1 MLRHALTLVWNR
13 RRANRLVVI
22 EVAAAFV
29 VVFVLLALALRAW
42 SHYQRPLGFVY
53 ENVWGV
59 ALTSEDQA
67 SGFGLP
73 LSATRAT
80 SDDVLAALRRLPR
93 VEAAHILALEPF
105 VGGNRI
111 GPAGRD
117 ANSTISTRYNTM
129 DVGAAEALGID
140 LVEGRAFG
148 PEDEGQDYTAAL
160 VNRTFVE
167 RAFGGESPV
176 GRRINFVSPEFVAR
190 LPPEAAAAAA
200 ASREIRVV
208 GVIDDFRQHGEFVE
222 PRPYSI
228 QLIQPDEA
236 AMELFVKLAPG
247 TPRGFEEQI
256 VATVEAIA
264 PQWRATVTPWED
276 MRATAHRE
284 TLLPFRIGG
293 TLGAFL
299 LGMVVLG
306 LIGIVWQDV
315 VRRTQEIGLRRA
327 AGASAGGV
335 RRQIV
340 LEMLVVG
347 AVGVA
352 IGTVVAVQFPL
363 LEIVQ
368 EIEWAFAGPALAL
381 SAALILALAAL
392 AALYPAWLA
401 SRREPADALRYE

>member
-1 MLRHALTLVWNR
+1 MLRHVLTLIWNR
-13 RRANRLVVI
+13 RGANRLVVV

-29 VVFVLLALALRAW
+29 AVFVLSALVLRAW
-42 SHYQRPLGFVY
+42 SYYQRPLGFAY
-53 ENVWGV
+53 EDVWSV
-59 ALTSEDQA
+59 TLTNEAQVPGFSPQA
-67 SGFGLP
+67 GG
-73 LSATRAT
+73 TRAQ
-80 SDDVLAALRRLPR
+80 SDDVLAALRQLPR
-93 VEAAHILALEPF
+93 IEAAHVLVLAPF

-111 GPAGRD
+111 GPLGRD
-117 ANSTISTRYNTM
+117 ANSTIGTRFNVM
-129 DVGAAEALGID
+129 DVGAAEALD
-140 LVEGRAFG
+140 LTIVAGRAFG

-176 GRRINFVSPEFVAR
+176 GQRVNFLQPEFLAR
-190 LPPEAAAAAA
+190 MPPEVVRTAN
-200 ASREIRVV
+200 REIRVV

-222 PRPYSI
+222 PRPYAI
-228 QLIQPDEA
+228 QLLQPTEP

-247 TPRGFEEQI
+247 TERGFEEQI

-264 PQWRATVTPWED
+264 PDWRATVTPWEE
-276 MRATAHRE
+276 MRETAHRS
-284 TLLPFRIGG
+284 TLLPFRVGA

-299 LGMVVLG
+299 LAMVVLG

-327 AGASAGGV
+327 AGASAARV

-347 AVGVA
+347 SFGVA
-352 IGTVVAVQFPL
+352 IGTIVAVQFPL
-363 LEIVQ
+363 LEIVA
-368 EIEWAFAGPALAL
+368 EIEWTFATPALAL
-381 SAALILALAAL
+381 SAALILGLAAL

>member
-1 MLRHALTLVWNR
+1 MLRHALTLIWNR
-13 RRANRLVVI
+13 RRANRLVVV

-29 VVFVLLALALRAW
+29 VVFVLLALSLRAW

-53 ENVWGV
+53 EDIWSV

-67 SGFGLP
+67 SGFGPDAL
-73 LSATRAT
+73 ATRAT

-93 VEAAHILALEPF
+93 VEAAHILALAPF

-117 ANSTISTRYNTM
+117 ANSTISTRYNVM
-129 DVGAAEALGID
+129 DVGAAETLGVDI
-140 LVEGRAFG
+140 VEGRTLG

-176 GRRINFVSPEFVAR
+176 GRRINFVSPEFLAR
-190 LPPEAAAAAA
+190 FPPSAARGIT
-200 ASREIRVV
+200 REVRVV
-208 GVIDDFRQHGEFVE
+208 GVIADFRQHGEFVE
-222 PRPYSI
+222 PRPYAI
-228 QLIQPDEA
+228 HLIHPNEA

-247 TPRGFEEQI
+247 TERGFEEQI
-256 VATVEAIA
+256 VSTVEAIA
-264 PQWRATVTPWED
+264 PEWRATVTPWED
-276 MRATAHRE
+276 MRATAHRQ

-299 LGMVVLG
+299 LAMVVLG
-306 LIGIVWQDV
+306 LIGVVWQDV
-315 VRRTQEIGLRRA
+315 VRRTQEVGLRRA
-327 AGASAGGV
+327 AGASAARV

-347 AVGVA
+347 SFGVA

-363 LEIVQ
+363 LELVEAID
-368 EIEWAFAGPALAL
+368 WAFAAPALAL
-381 SAALILALAAL
+381 SATLILALAAVS
-392 AALYPAWLA
+392 ALYPAWLA

>member
-1 MLRHALTLVWNR
+1 MLRHALTLIWNR

-29 VVFVLLALALRAW
+29 VVFMLLALALRAW

-53 ENVWGV
+53 EDVWRV
-59 ALTSEDQA
+59 ALTNEDQA
-67 SGFGLP
+67 SGFGP
-73 LSATRAT
+73 EAPATRPT
-80 SDDVLAALRRLPR
+80 SDDVLAALRLLPR
-93 VEAAHILALEPF
+93 VEAAHVLALAPF

-111 GPAGRD
+111 GPSGRD
-117 ANSTISTRYNTM
+117 ANSTISTRYNVM
-129 DVGAAEALGID
+129 DVGAAEALGVDI
-140 LVEGRAFG
+140 VEGRTFG

-167 RAFGGESPV
+167 RAFDNESPV
-176 GRRINFVSPEFVAR
+176 GRRINFLSPEFLAR
-190 LPPEAAAAAA
+190 FPSAAGGIT
-200 ASREIRVV
+200 REVRVV

-222 PRPYSI
+222 PRPYAI
-228 QLIQPDEA
+228 NLIQPNEA

-247 TPRGFEEQI
+247 TERGFEEQI

-276 MRATAHRE
+276 MRETAHRA

-293 TLGAFL
+293 TLGVFL
-299 LGMVVLG
+299 LAMVVLG

-327 AGASAGGV
+327 AGASAAGV

-347 AVGVA
+347 AFGIA

-363 LEIVQ
+363 LQIVAD
-368 EIEWAFAGPALAL
+368 IDWVFATPALAL

-392 AALYPAWLA
+392 AAFYPAWLA

>member
-1 MLRHALTLVWNR
+1 MLKHALMLIWNR

-29 VVFVLLALALRAW
+29 AVFVLLALALRVW

-53 ENVWGV
+53 EDVWSI
-59 ALTSEDQA
+59 AMTNERAA
-67 SGFGLP
+67 SGFGP
-73 LSATRAT
+73 EAPATRAT
-80 SDDVLAALRRLPR
+80 SDDVLDALRRLPR
-93 VEAAHILALEPF
+93 VEAAHIMALAPF

-111 GPAGRD
+111 GPMGRD
-117 ANSTISTRYNTM
+117 ANRTIATRYNVM
-129 DVGAAEALGID
+129 DVGAAEALGVD
-140 LVEGRAFG
+140 VVEGRAFS
-148 PEDEGQDYTAAL
+148 PEDEGQDYTAAV

-167 RAFGGESPV
+167 QAFGAESPV
-176 GRRINFVSPEFVAR
+176 GRRINFLPPEFLAR
-190 LPPEAAAAAA
+190 LPADAANA

-228 QLIQPDEA
+228 QLIQPNEA
-236 AMELFVKLAPG
+236 AMELFVKLVPG
-247 TPRGFEEQI
+247 TERAYEEQI
-256 VATVEAIA
+256 VATIEAIA
-264 PQWRATVTPWED
+264 PQWRARVTPWED
-276 MRATAHRE
+276 MRATTHRE

-299 LGMVVLG
+299 LAMVVLG

-327 AGASAGGV
+327 AGASAARV

-347 AVGVA
+347 AFGIA

-363 LEIVQ
+363 LQIIDD
-368 EIEWAFAGPALAL
+368 IEWPFAAPALAL
-381 SAALILALAAL
+381 SAALILVLTVL